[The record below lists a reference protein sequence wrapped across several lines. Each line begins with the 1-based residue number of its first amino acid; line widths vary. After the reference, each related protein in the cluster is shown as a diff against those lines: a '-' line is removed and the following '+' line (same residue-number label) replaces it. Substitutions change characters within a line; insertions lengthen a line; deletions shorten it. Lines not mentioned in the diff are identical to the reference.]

1 MGTAQAAEAEDD
13 LAAQL
18 FAGSTQAT
26 DAAGRP
32 TGSSASVA
40 GSAPAPADGE
50 QRRRKRRKKAD
61 VKEEPVQP
69 AQAAAAPAADDLE
82 ALLFGGADS
91 DSQAASGTGAGAS
104 AAGSTDAGAEEN
116 SEDEGGDEDEDD
128 EKSGEEENGAHAGNL
143 ESGAKDAS
151 METFVVVSRESGAL
165 EVYSVDGALLFHH
178 PALPLGL
185 PVLVDSRDAAPE
197 HETLEQLSLEDST
210 SLAVAELCVAQVGP
224 AGSPPYLFAFLQ
236 NDDLLVYRAFTYVD
250 DTAPQ
255 RSALRFVRQPHA
267 LMTRPYGVATLAA
280 AEAAAAQLAS
290 SGQATLAAAASN
302 ASAAAAAAAAAREA
316 EADAGAPSVGDDEEE
331 RARRRRRRL
340 RRPQWHGGQRLVPFE
355 DVGGRRGVFIGG
367 FCSAIALGEREY
379 VRIHELVT
387 DSSADPTI
395 GMVLT
400 LRDRRNRT
408 GTTAR
413 SRYASPSGVTAI
425 APFHHSSWWGLRC
438 VRGPCRV

>member
-1 MGTAQAAEAEDD
+1 MKDE
-13 LAAQL
+13 
-18 FAGSTQAT
+18 
-26 DAAGRP
+26 
-32 TGSSASVA
+32 
-40 GSAPAPADGE
+40 PA
-50 QRRRKRRKKAD
+50 
-61 VKEEPVQP
+61 QP
-69 AQAAAAPAADDLE
+69 AQPAAAPAADDLE
-82 ALLFGGADS
+82 ALLFGGADG
-91 DSQAASGTGAGAS
+91 DSQAASGAGAGAS
-104 AAGSTDAGAEEN
+104 AAGSTDAGAEDDF
-116 SEDEGGDEDEDD
+116 EDEGGDEDKDEDD
-128 EKSGEEENGAHAGNL
+128 EKGGEEEHGAHAGNAD
-143 ESGAKDAS
+143 SGARDAN

-185 PVLVDSRDAAPE
+185 PVLVDSRDTAPE

-236 NDDLLVYRAFTYVD
+236 NDDLLVYRAFSYVD
-250 DTAPQ
+250 DAAPQ
-255 RSALRFVRQPHA
+255 RSVLRFARQPHA

-302 ASAAAAAAAAAREA
+302 ASAAAAAAAREA
-316 EADAGAPSVGDDEEE
+316 EADAGAPSAGDDEEE

-387 DSSADPTI
+387 DSSVDPTI

-425 APFHHSSWWGLRC
+425 APFHHSSWWALRC
-438 VRGPCRV
+438 ALGPRRLMLTCDAF